1 MSASFG
7 MNGSSRVTATNKIQ
21 EHSETSLCMFQV
33 IISVTNYLSSFVKN
47 EGRNLNVFSVK
58 QFPLSYS

>member
-1 MSASFG
+1 M
-7 MNGSSRVTATNKIQ
+7 VTATSKIR

-33 IISVTNYLSSFVKN
+33 IISVTNYPSSFMKN

-58 QFPLSYS
+58 QFSLSYS